1 MMSECI
7 YRFAEQP
14 KQKNP
19 KKKIYRSKYDPN
31 GPLIGSTFGLH
42 GTTAIDG
49 RGVHDLKKVRVLQHV
64 HLALLQFRCSS
75 PDSHTLH
82 PSQNHVVIA
91 SFGLQPE
98 APDPKSFLRKG
109 SRATNIPTVEHHN
122 RTKEPHKPSVPSRN
136 DKPVQGLK
144 NSKDFVTCNAV
155 EAINSNP
162 KKRMDEEV
170 RLHEEYG
177 KVPAYLDSVK
187 AAMEQEKQLI
197 DMYVAEQSGR
207 PKTEESEVMDEAE
220 RIQLINMLKQRWD
233 GVNSVYQKYCHKVTL
248 DTPGEIKRKA
258 AQEAELK
265 QLEDDIEKLSRPGPL
280 LIRK

>member
-1 MMSECI
+1 MSECI

-49 RGVHDLKKVRVLQHV
+49 RGVHDLKK
-64 HLALLQFRCSS
+64 
-75 PDSHTLH
+75 
-82 PSQNHVVIA
+82 NHVVIA